1 MSTILIVDDE
11 KNLRRLLRDTLEGE
25 GHSVLQAATGEEALD
40 RFAQASCDL
49 VLLDLILPD
58 LNGLQVLRRIKR
70 QAAEVP
76 VIIMT
81 AYSEVRGAVEAMK
94 AQATDYLCKPF
105 DLDELKLVVQRILEA
120 TALAQKYRRLQELE
134 QGRHQTAQITGESK
148 GARRLRQVIK
158 QVATSEAQS
167 VLILGESGTGK
178 ELVARGLHYN
188 GPRREYPLVE
198 LNCAGI
204 TETLFESELFG
215 HERGAFT
222 DAKTGKKGLV
232 EVAHKGTLFLDEIGE
247 MSLPLQAKFLR
258 FLEQRR
264 FRRVGGTQDISVDVR
279 VVAATNRDLL
289 TSVRDGTFR
298 KDLYYRLNLIFIPLP
313 PLRERREDIQP
324 LARHFLEHA
333 NQMFKKSI
341 QGFTPEA
348 DRLLTAYAWPGNVRE
363 LRNVVERIAI
373 LESDDMI
380 GPQHLPPEI
389 AGERMTQ
396 PAGTFNIG
404 ALFPKS
410 LTEVERA
417 YIEAVLERVG
427 GNKTKA
433 AEILGVSRQTL
444 RTKVVSPR

>member
-11 KNLRRLLRDTLEGE
+11 KSLRRFLRDTLEGE
-25 GHSVLQAATGEEALD
+25 GHAVHQAATGEEALD
-40 RFAQASCDL
+40 RFAQASFDL
-49 VLLDLILPD
+49 VLLDMILPD

-70 QAAEVP
+70 QAPDVP

-94 AQATDYLCKPF
+94 AQAADYLCKPF
-105 DLDELKLVVQRILEA
+105 DLEELKLVVQRILEA

-134 QGRHQTAQITGESK
+134 EGRHQTAQITGESRA
-148 GARRLRQVIK
+148 ARRLRQVIK
-158 QVATSEAQS
+158 QVAVSEAQS
-167 VLILGESGTGK
+167 VLIHGESGTGK

-198 LNCAGI
+198 VNCAGI
-204 TETLFESELFG
+204 SETLFESELFG

-258 FLEQRR
+258 FLEERR
-264 FRRVGGTQDISVDVR
+264 FRRVGGTHDIPVDVR
-279 VVAATNRDLL
+279 VVSATNRDLL
-289 TSVRDGTFR
+289 ALVQEGAFR

-313 PLRERREDIQP
+313 PLRERLEDIQP
-324 LARHFLEHA
+324 LARHFLEQA

-341 QGFTPEA
+341 HGFTPEA
-348 DRLLTAYAWPGNVRE
+348 DQLLKAYAWPGNVRE
-363 LRNVVERIAI
+363 LRNVVERIVI

-389 AGERMTQ
+389 SGERLALS
-396 PAGTFNIG
+396 AGTFDVG

-410 LTEVERA
+410 LPEVERA
-417 YIEAVLERVG
+417 YIEAVLKRIG

-433 AEILGVSRQTL
+433 AEILGITRQTL
-444 RTKVVSPR
+444 RAKVAPPR